1 MNINDKLEYMRKNI
15 KDQIKDLKI
24 KREDKSNYKL
34 NESSKNNSIIKIK
47 EKEDK

>member
-1 MNINDKLEYMRKNI
+1 MNINDKLDYMRKNI
-15 KDQIKDLKI
+15 KDQIKELKI